1 LLLARLHLLIF
12 LVVDFLQDS
21 VMCEWSYFIDFE
33 NQKVEAWT
41 KAKLKDEVTF
51 EELREQEEFY
61 IERIQKE

>member
-1 LLLARLHLLIF
+1 
-12 LVVDFLQDS
+12 
-21 VMCEWSYFIDFE
+21 MCEWSYFIDFE